1 MNHSTLLMAGT
12 DKHRCWRLI
21 TDHRS
26 LIVLLLLTSHL
37 LTLEAYPPA
46 PHHVLVGMVRD
57 ERGNPLPSQ
66 SAEVIFQTSSGT
78 IIETEVRL
86 GVREGANYRM
96 EIPMDSGL
104 TDRLYQP
111 TALRPTA
118 PFTMWVKLGTR
129 IYHPIEMSG
138 DLASLG
144 KAGKTTWLNLTLG
157 EDTDGDGLPDAWE
170 RHLINRDPTDGI
182 RSLADV
188 KPGDDFD
195 KDGLSNRNE
204 YLTGNYAYDDQN
216 GFELTIA
223 EVVEGRPQFEFL
235 SVRGRTYSVLGS
247 ANLQS
252 WRQLEFRFVGEA
264 EPLRQAYLADG
275 IETRRF
281 EIEPAD
287 GFAPRFFRLKVR

>member
-1 MNHSTLLMAGT
+1 MKPHPITLSPHHLV
-12 DKHRCWRLI
+12 
-21 TDHRS
+21 
-26 LIVLLLLTSHL
+26 IVLLATLIGGLTDVH
-37 LTLEAYPPA
+37 AYPPA

-78 IIETEVRL
+78 IIASEVRP

-129 IYHPIEMSG
+129 VFRPIEMSG
-138 DLASLG
+138 DLAALG

-170 RHLINRDPTDGI
+170 RALVNRSGTDDI
-182 RSLADV
+182 RDLSDV
-188 KPGDDFD
+188 NPNDDFD
-195 KDGLSNRNE
+195 GDGLSNRSE
-204 YLTGNYAYDDQN
+204 YLTGNYAFDDQN
-216 GFELTIA
+216 GFELKIA
-223 EVVEGRPQFEFL
+223 RIADGRPQFEFL
-235 SVRGRTYSVLGS
+235 SVRGRTYTVLGS
-247 ANLQS
+247 ADLKGWQTIP
-252 WRQLEFRFVGEA
+252 FRFVDQGDA
-264 EPLRQAYLADG
+264 EPFRKAYLAEG
-275 IETRRF
+275 IEQMRF
-281 EIEPAD
+281 EIDPDQEIQ
-287 GFAPRFFRLKVR
+287 PRFFKLQVR